1 MTTEPNS
8 AALRGLVLAGGK
20 SVRMGRDKA
29 ALVYADRPQW
39 QACAELLG
47 EYCGHVSISPGP
59 NDGEYTS
66 YDVIPDRGGVAGP
79 MAGLLGAFDAE
90 PGAAWLVLACDLPFI
105 DRATLAALVEGRD
118 TERRGTAFMAGDGFF
133 EPLCA
138 IYEPAMRVMLEE
150 AVVRDDLSLRHAL
163 SDSNVRLLCPPDAEK
178 LWNVNTPEEFAS
190 AVRALE
196 SGRRA

>member
-1 MTTEPNS
+1 MTTGPNS
-8 AALRGLVLAGGK
+8 APLRGLVLAGGR
-20 SVRMGRDKA
+20 STRMGRDKA

-39 QACAELLG
+39 QVGAELLS
-47 EYCGHVSISPGP
+47 EFCGNVSISPGP
-59 NDGEYTS
+59 NGGEYDAF
-66 YDVIPDRGGVAGP
+66 DVIPDRSGVAGP

-90 PGAAWLVLACDLPFI
+90 PNAAWLVLACDLPFI

-118 TERRGTAFMAGDGFF
+118 HERRGTAFMAGDGFF

-138 IYEPAMRVMLEE
+138 IYEPAMREVLEE
-150 AVVRDDLSLRHAL
+150 AVAHGDLSLRHAL
-163 SDSNVRLLCPPDAEK
+163 SDSNVRLLCPPDSDK
-178 LWNVNTPEEFAS
+178 LRNVNTPDEFAS